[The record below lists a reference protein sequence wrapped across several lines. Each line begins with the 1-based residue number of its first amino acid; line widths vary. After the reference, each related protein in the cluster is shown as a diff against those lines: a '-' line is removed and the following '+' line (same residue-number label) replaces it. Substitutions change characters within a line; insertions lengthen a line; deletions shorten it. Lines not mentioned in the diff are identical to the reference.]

1 MTESHPNDIEL
12 MEAFWLD
19 EPTYDEHLES
29 CEECSARSA
38 ALRLSAAGD
47 AERVSRRAASKSEA
61 FWERQR
67 EEINARLLSGSRPGT
82 RAAFFRGFAIAL
94 VLVMSVATGAL
105 LLRPTDA
112 IDASDTATT
121 NPPAEASLFEEDLQ
135 VYDPWAS
142 EDIQAFHQVID
153 WEDWLTDKPVEA
165 GGDDS

>member
-1 MTESHPNDIEL
+1 MNESHPNDIEL

-19 EPTYDEHLES
+19 ESTYDEHLDS

-38 ALRLSAAGD
+38 TLRLSAAGD
-47 AERVSRRAASKSEA
+47 MESVSRRAASKPDA

-67 EEINARLLSGSRPGT
+67 SEINARLISGSRPGT
-82 RAAFFRGFAIAL
+82 RSAFFRGFAIAL
-94 VLVMSVATGAL
+94 VLVMSLATGAL
-105 LLRPTDA
+105 LLRPADPVDA
-112 IDASDTATT
+112 GGTATT
-121 NPPAEASLFEEDLQ
+121 NPPAEARLFEEDLE

-153 WEDWLTDKPVEA
+153 WEDWLTDTPVEA